1 MNYLITPVGSA
12 GDNYPF
18 IGLGMELARRGHRVT
33 VLSSDHFGPLIERC
47 GLEFV
52 SVGTDEEYLSNIAD
66 PNIWHPTRGFE
77 MVMKMVRK
85 LINRVMDAVTA
96 RIDDQT
102 AVVAHSLDFASR
114 AIAEKTGLRVVTV
127 HLSPLIIRTDYDTG
141 VMRGSFN
148 HSIVPPWMKRVI
160 WRVVDRFVV
169 DPAAAPMVNE
179 VRAKVGLGPVKHIL
193 ETAMHSPLLT
203 VGMWPAWYSAPQPD
217 YPPFVKLTGF
227 PMFDG
232 GEAQPV
238 PADVEEYLS
247 AGEPPVVF
255 TPGSANV
262 HGHEFFDAAVDAAGR
277 LGRRTMLLSKFDEHL
292 PGKVPENVRRF
303 PFAPLSRILSRC
315 AALVHHGGVGTT
327 AAGLAGGVPQ
337 LIMPMSHD
345 QPNNAHWVKRLGAG
359 DMIPQK
365 KFTGKRVAKV
375 LARLLESAEVKGNC
389 ATAAERI
396 ARQNA
401 VGETVDLIEGAV
413 GSQSG
418 ALIKSLER
426 QTGLLV

>member
-1 MNYLITPVGSA
+1 LNYLITPVGSA

-18 IGLGMELARRGHRVT
+18 IGLGVELARRGHRVT
-33 VLSSDHFGPLIERC
+33 VFSNDHFGPLIEQC
-47 GLEFV
+47 GLAFV
-52 SVGTDEEYLSNIAD
+52 SVGSEEEYRKTIA
-66 PNIWHPTRGFE
+66 NREIWHPTRGFGVIMG
-77 MVMKMVRK
+77 MVGEQIKR
-85 LINRVMDAVTA
+85 LMDALMP
-96 RIDDQT
+96 RISDDT
-102 AVVAHSLDFASR
+102 AVVAHSLDFGSR
-114 AIAEKTGLRVVTV
+114 ALAEKTGLRVVTV
-127 HLSPLIIRTDYDTG
+127 HLSPLIIRTNYDTG
-141 VMRGSFN
+141 VVRGSFN
-148 HSIVPPWMKRVI
+148 YSLLPPWMKRMI
-160 WRVVDRFVV
+160 WRIVDGLLV

-179 VRAKVGLGPVKHIL
+179 IRAKVGLGPMKHVL

-232 GEAQPV
+232 GQAQPV
-238 PADVEEYLS
+238 TSDVDEYLT
-247 AGEPPVVF
+247 AGEPPIVF

-262 HGHEFFDAAVDAAGR
+262 HGHEFFEAAMDAAAR

-292 PGKVPENVRRF
+292 PAKLPGNVQRF

-337 LIMPMSHD
+337 VIMPMSHD

-359 DMIPQK
+359 EMIPQK

-375 LARLLESAEVKGNC
+375 LGRLLTSPEVKGNC

-401 VGETVDLIEGAV
+401 VAETVDLIEGVVGSPAQDDRASVELAV
-413 GSQSG
+413 GRS
-418 ALIKSLER
+418 
-426 QTGLLV
+426 

>member
-1 MNYLITPVGSA
+1 
-12 GDNYPF
+12 
-18 IGLGMELARRGHRVT
+18 
-33 VLSSDHFGPLIERC
+33 
-47 GLEFV
+47 
-52 SVGTDEEYLSNIAD
+52 
-66 PNIWHPTRGFE
+66 
-77 MVMKMVRK
+77 
-85 LINRVMDAVTA
+85 
-96 RIDDQT
+96 
-102 AVVAHSLDFASR
+102 
-114 AIAEKTGLRVVTV
+114 
-127 HLSPLIIRTDYDTG
+127 
-141 VMRGSFN
+141 
-148 HSIVPPWMKRVI
+148 MKRMI
-160 WRVVDRFVV
+160 WRIVDGLLV

-179 VRAKVGLGPVKHIL
+179 IRAKVGLGPMKHVL

-232 GEAQPV
+232 GQAQPV
-238 PADVEEYLS
+238 TSDVDEYLT
-247 AGEPPVVF
+247 AGEPPIVF

-262 HGHEFFDAAVDAAGR
+262 HGHEFFEAAMDAAAR
-277 LGRRTMLLSKFDEHL
+277 LGRRTMLQSKFDEHL
-292 PGKVPENVRRF
+292 PAKLPGNVQRF

-337 LIMPMSHD
+337 VIMPMSHD

-359 DMIPQK
+359 EMIPQK

-375 LARLLESAEVKGNC
+375 LGRLLTSPEVKGNC

-401 VGETVDLIEGAV
+401 VAETVDLIEGVVGSPAQDDRASVELAV
-413 GSQSG
+413 GRS
-418 ALIKSLER
+418 
-426 QTGLLV
+426 

>member
-1 MNYLITPVGSA
+1 LNYLITPIGSA

-33 VLSSDHFGPLIERC
+33 VFSSDHFGPLIERC

-52 SVGTDEEYLSNIAD
+52 SIGSDEEYLSNIAD

-77 MVMKMVRK
+77 MVMKMVGQLLGRM
-85 LINRVMDAVTA
+85 LEAVQA

-102 AVVAHSLDFASR
+102 AVVAHSLDFGSR
-114 AIAEKTGLRVVTV
+114 ALAEKTRLPVVTV

-148 HSIVPPWMKRVI
+148 YSILPPWMKRAI
-160 WRVVDRFVV
+160 WRLVDRFIM
-169 DPAAAPMVNE
+169 DPAAGPTVNA
-179 VRAKVGLGPVKHIL
+179 VRAKVGLGPLKHVL

-203 VGMWPAWYSAPQPD
+203 VGMWPAWFSAPQPD

-227 PMFDG
+227 PIFDG

-238 PADVEEYLS
+238 PEEVEAYLN
-247 AGEPPVVF
+247 AGEPPIVF

-262 HGHEFFDAAVDAAGR
+262 HGHEFFEAAVDAAGR

-292 PGKVPENVRRF
+292 PEKLPENVRRF
-303 PFAPLSRILSRC
+303 SFAPLSRMLSRC

-337 LIMPMSHD
+337 VIMPMSHD
-345 QPNNAHWVKRLGAG
+345 QPNNAHWVRKLGAG
-359 DMIPQK
+359 DRIAQK
-365 KFTGKRVAKV
+365 KFTGKRVAKM
-375 LARLLESAEVKGNC
+375 LERLLASAEVKRNC
-389 ATAAERI
+389 AEAAQRC

-401 VGETVDLIEGAV
+401 IAETVDLIEAACAV
-413 GSQSG
+413 RPTESG
-418 ALIKSLER
+418 IQAFKMSS
-426 QTGLLV
+426 